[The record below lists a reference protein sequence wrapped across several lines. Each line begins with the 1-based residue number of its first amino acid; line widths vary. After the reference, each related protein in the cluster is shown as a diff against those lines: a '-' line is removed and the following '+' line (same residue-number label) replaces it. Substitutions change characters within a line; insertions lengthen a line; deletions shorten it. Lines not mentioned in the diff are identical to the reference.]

1 MADEI
6 LFMGTPEFS
15 VPILK
20 SLSSNYKILSVFTQ
34 PPKKK
39 SRGQKTIKSPI
50 HLEAEK
56 LKIPVRSPE
65 NLDNESDYKEMMAMI
80 LTITSSSFEQ
90 KRTPLER
97 LAAAM
102 LTMVGGETRRD
113 SI

>member
-1 MADEI
+1 MVASFLGSQHTFCFLQVLEQLRLMIIVKVMMA
-6 LFMGTPEFS
+6 
-15 VPILK
+15 V
-20 SLSSNYKILSVFTQ
+20 SS
-34 PPKKK
+34 
-39 SRGQKTIKSPI
+39 
-50 HLEAEK
+50 
-56 LKIPVRSPE
+56 
-65 NLDNESDYKEMMAMI
+65 DNQSDYKEMMAMI

>member
-1 MADEI
+1 MVASFLGSQHTFCFLQVLEQLRLMIIVMMA
-6 LFMGTPEFS
+6 
-15 VPILK
+15 V
-20 SLSSNYKILSVFTQ
+20 SS
-34 PPKKK
+34 
-39 SRGQKTIKSPI
+39 
-50 HLEAEK
+50 
-56 LKIPVRSPE
+56 
-65 NLDNESDYKEMMAMI
+65 DNESDYKEMMAMI

>member
-1 MADEI
+1 MVASFLGSQHTFCFLQVLEQLGLMIIVKVMMA
-6 LFMGTPEFS
+6 
-15 VPILK
+15 V
-20 SLSSNYKILSVFTQ
+20 SS
-34 PPKKK
+34 
-39 SRGQKTIKSPI
+39 
-50 HLEAEK
+50 
-56 LKIPVRSPE
+56 
-65 NLDNESDYKEMMAMI
+65 DNQSDYKEMMAMI

>member
-1 MADEI
+1 MVASFLESQHTFCFLQVLEQLRLMIIVKVMMA
-6 LFMGTPEFS
+6 
-15 VPILK
+15 V
-20 SLSSNYKILSVFTQ
+20 SS
-34 PPKKK
+34 
-39 SRGQKTIKSPI
+39 
-50 HLEAEK
+50 
-56 LKIPVRSPE
+56 
-65 NLDNESDYKEMMAMI
+65 DNQSDYKEMMAMI

>member
-1 MADEI
+1 MVASFLGSQHTFCFLQVLEQLRLMIIVKVMMA
-6 LFMGTPEFS
+6 
-15 VPILK
+15 V
-20 SLSSNYKILSVFTQ
+20 SS
-34 PPKKK
+34 
-39 SRGQKTIKSPI
+39 
-50 HLEAEK
+50 
-56 LKIPVRSPE
+56 
-65 NLDNESDYKEMMAMI
+65 DNESDYKEMMAMI